1 MNQEFEKHL
10 GKKYLFMNRDNLLKI
25 CPDSTYARFGLEIN
39 KGWASILEEMLC
51 PKLTEALEKNSLNQE
66 DLIILQIKQKF
77 GRLKIYWRLAD
88 ENSSLIID
96 FFGQGTLDFNDYSSP
111 AKKEIKAIIDE
122 ACKEASKTCEF
133 CGATNESVSLR
144 QDSWVYTL
152 CDECCR
158 KRMQKIAESKKN
170 K

>member
-1 MNQEFEKHL
+1 M
-10 GKKYLFMNRDNLLKI
+10 
-25 CPDSTYARFGLEIN
+25 
-39 KGWASILEEMLC
+39 
-51 PKLTEALEKNSLNQE
+51 
-66 DLIILQIKQKF
+66 
-77 GRLKIYWRLAD
+77 AD